1 MTQND
6 RVRLANDRPISP
18 NGRYVLYWLTASR
31 RLAWS
36 FALDRALGWAH
47 ELKRPLLVFEPLD
60 CDYPWA
66 SDRLHRFVLDGMAE
80 HAARLAR
87 GPVRYYPYVEPAHGR
102 GRGLLAA
109 LAADAA
115 VVVTDDFPAFVLPR
129 LIAAAGARLTRRLE
143 AVDGNGLVPMRAAGR
158 EFARAH
164 GFRAYLQRTLREHL
178 RDLPREDPL
187 GGVRLPGPV
196 TLPRRVTD
204 RWPAADAA
212 LLAGDAAVLARLPL
226 DHGVPAAPVA
236 GGATAARRALAAFV
250 ATRLAGYADAHN
262 HPDLDATSR
271 LSPYLHFG
279 HLGAHEV
286 FSAVMTQE
294 RWTSRRLGSAA
305 RGAREGWWGVGPGAE
320 AFLDQ
325 FVTWRE
331 LGLNLCAARPD
342 HDRYTAVPDWARRT
356 LERHARDPRP
366 SRHTRAALEG
376 ARTDDRV
383 WNAAQRQLLAEGWFH
398 NYMRML
404 WAKKI
409 LEWSE
414 TPEAALDTMIA
425 LMNRHA
431 LDGRDPNT
439 CSGSLWALGRYD
451 RPWGPERPIFG
462 TVRYMSS
469 ENAVRK
475 LKMKAYLARW
485 GGELEVTTGRSPRKK
500 ATEGSPHSVSHSV
513 LHSVPHSVSS

>member
-1 MTQND
+1 MISSD
-6 RVRLANDRPISP
+6 RVSLVIDRPISP
-18 NGRYVLYWLTASR
+18 NGRYVLYWMIASR
-31 RLAWS
+31 RLTWS
-36 FALDRALGWAH
+36 FALDRAVGWAH
-47 ELKRPLLVFEPLD
+47 ELKRPLVVFEPLR

-66 SDRLHRFVLDGMAE
+66 NDRLHRFALDGMAD

-87 GPVRYYPYVEPAHGR
+87 GPVRYYPYVEPAHGH

-109 LAADAA
+109 LAEDAS
-115 VVVTDDFPAFVLPR
+115 VVVTDDFPTFFLAR
-129 LIAAAGARLTRRLE
+129 MIAAAGARLSTRLE
-143 AVDGNGLVPMRAAGR
+143 AVDSNGLLPMRAAGR

-164 GFRAYLQRTLREHL
+164 AFRADLQRTLRGRL
-178 RDLPREDPL
+178 RDLPQEDPL
-187 GGVRLPGPV
+187 AGARLDGPV
-196 TLPRRVTD
+196 ALPRGVAE

-212 LLAGDAAVLARLPL
+212 LLGGDAAALARLPI
-226 DHGVPAAPVA
+226 DHGVPPAPIA
-236 GGATAARRALAAFV
+236 GGPTAARRALAAFV
-250 ATRLAGYADAHN
+250 SAKLSGYADAHS

-286 FSAVMTQE
+286 FSAVMTKE

-325 FVTWRE
+325 LVTWRE
-331 LGLNLCAARPD
+331 LGLNLCVTRPD
-342 HDRYTAVPDWARRT
+342 HDRYTSVPDWARRT
-356 LERHARDPRP
+356 LERHAHDPRP
-366 SRHTRAALEG
+366 HRYTRAQLEA
-376 ARTDDRV
+376 ARTHDRV
-383 WNAAQRQLLAEGWFH
+383 WNAAQRQMLAEGWFH

-439 CSGSLWALGRYD
+439 YSGSLWALGRYD

-485 GGELEVTTGRSPRKK
+485 GGALEVTGERPPR
-500 ATEGSPHSVSHSV
+500 GSMRRR
-513 LHSVPHSVSS
+513 